1 MIRAV
6 FFDIDGTLLPETKPE
21 VPESTMKAIR
31 RLKEKGIL
39 IFAAT
44 GRHMLEIED
53 LPLEEIPFDGYVL
66 LNGQLCTDKDGN
78 LISDYEISGPDAET
92 MLQIFREKELPVMI
106 IEKDRMYINMVNG
119 LAEKAQKEIHTPVPE
134 KGRYEGEKIYQFV
147 VYASEEEVSG
157 LRKKVS
163 ECRITSWNPNA
174 VDVIAKGGSK
184 VRGIRQMLSHYH
196 LTESEIM
203 AFGDGENDMEMLSCA
218 GTGVAMGDAGEALKE
233 NADYVT
239 GPADQDGVWDACCHF
254 GLL

>member
-119 LAEKAQKEIHTPVPE
+119 LVEKAQKEIHTPVPE
-134 KGRYEGEKIYQFV
+134 KGRYE
-147 VYASEEEVSG
+147 
-157 LRKKVS
+157 
-163 ECRITSWNPNA
+163 
-174 VDVIAKGGSK
+174 
-184 VRGIRQMLSHYH
+184 
-196 LTESEIM
+196 
-203 AFGDGENDMEMLSCA
+203 GENDMEMLSCA

-254 GLL
+254 DLL